1 MPDAR
6 KAQEHF
12 YVEWRID
19 VYADS
24 PEDAAIQARDIQLD
38 AASSATVFHVA
49 RAAQLTHE
57 SQHEFTVV
65 DVDDLFPH
73 KVSEKEIR

>member
-24 PEDAAIQARDIQLD
+24 PEDAAMQARDIQLD
-38 AASSATVFHVA
+38 SASSATVFHVA
-49 RAAQLTHE
+49 RAAQLNCQ

-65 DVDDLFPH
+65 DVENLYAVGELP
-73 KVSEKEIR
+73 